1 MINQQIYVTT
11 KRRAISNLNSVIPMV
26 YLSNWYKCCYAM
38 NMFLELL
45 LLFWHNYI
53 LRYDNLLFAAYNGL
67 RVIYTQL
74 KNGSW
79 ILKMMHKVIYIYEN
93 TCIVFNNFVWIFQ
106 ELIYYKCIKTKNKLR
121 RFMHLRLSLENRVLY
136 SIPDLLLKTQFV
148 YSPSQLQLLKIWP

>member
-11 KRRAISNLNSVIPMV
+11 KRRAISNLNSVIHMV
-26 YLSNWYKCCYAM
+26 YLSNWYKFCYAM

-79 ILKMMHKVIYIYEN
+79 ILKMMHKVIY
-93 TCIVFNNFVWIFQ
+93 
-106 ELIYYKCIKTKNKLR
+106 
-121 RFMHLRLSLENRVLY
+121 MY
-136 SIPDLLLKTQFV
+136 SV
-148 YSPSQLQLLKIWP
+148 

>member
-1 MINQQIYVTT
+1 
-11 KRRAISNLNSVIPMV
+11 
-26 YLSNWYKCCYAM
+26 M

-74 KNGSW
+74 KNGLW

-93 TCIVFNNFVWIFQ
+93 TCIVFNNFV
-106 ELIYYKCIKTKNKLR
+106 
-121 RFMHLRLSLENRVLY
+121 
-136 SIPDLLLKTQFV
+136 
-148 YSPSQLQLLKIWP
+148 

>member
-1 MINQQIYVTT
+1 MDTVMINQQIYVTT

-93 TCIVFNNFVWIFQ
+93 TCIVFNNFV
-106 ELIYYKCIKTKNKLR
+106 
-121 RFMHLRLSLENRVLY
+121 
-136 SIPDLLLKTQFV
+136 
-148 YSPSQLQLLKIWP
+148 